1 MCEGATDM
9 NQVGS
14 LNRHY
19 RDLYDY
25 PAKILCSATF
35 QNFKNHFKFLNGLSF
50 VTYYRLCNKTNEK
63 ARISFLKRNEEFYQK
78 HRHAEGKSV
87 YFAGGAESVIYKCST
102 DDELSSQ
109 QGFILLAYFFVNGCT
124 KFYNLYL
131 NLYLPRTE
139 IPIFLALAL
148 WLYLVKLRGEPSV
161 FKVKIK
167 PSKVKYPK
175 WNYSQN
181 LSWFERRWSNIG
193 WLQLDR
199 NGIDGS
205 TIDRTRRSLCCVRMG
220 FND

>member
-1 MCEGATDM
+1 MMRFFNFIFILTKCQANMCEGATDM

-35 QNFKNHFKFLNGLSF
+35 QNFKNHFKFLNGLCF

-63 ARISFLKRNEEFYQK
+63 ARIFFLKRYEEFYQK

-148 WLYLVKLRGEPSV
+148 
-161 FKVKIK
+161 
-167 PSKVKYPK
+167 
-175 WNYSQN
+175 
-181 LSWFERRWSNIG
+181 
-193 WLQLDR
+193 
-199 NGIDGS
+199 
-205 TIDRTRRSLCCVRMG
+205 
-220 FND
+220 

>member
-1 MCEGATDM
+1 M

-35 QNFKNHFKFLNGLSF
+35 QNFKNHFKFLNGLCF

-63 ARISFLKRNEEFYQK
+63 ARISFLKRYEEFYQK

-131 NLYLPRTE
+131 NLYLPR
-139 IPIFLALAL
+139 
-148 WLYLVKLRGEPSV
+148 
-161 FKVKIK
+161 KIE